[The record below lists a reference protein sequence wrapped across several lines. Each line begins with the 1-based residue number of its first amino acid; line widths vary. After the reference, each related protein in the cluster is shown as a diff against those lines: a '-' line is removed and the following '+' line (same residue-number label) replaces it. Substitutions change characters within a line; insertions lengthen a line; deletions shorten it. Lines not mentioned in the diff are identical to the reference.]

1 MTRKEMTKQNLSE
14 NIGVISCASSMIT
27 TRDLSP
33 CSTLDQIAPITV
45 YIISQRADHS
55 QPCNNHSFC

>member
-33 CSTLDQIAPITV
+33 CSTLVRSTSSKRRFALVRENKGSSP
-45 YIISQRADHS
+45 R
-55 QPCNNHSFC
+55 